1 MIKKEISLIMS
12 HYHAADTPLLRKR
25 KDTKFPTDHSYRG
38 EKEDQA
44 ITLLYILK
52 ADYLCDGNNFT
63 LAQVYC
69 HNFHVT
75 LIYVHNNIT
84 LNIMSPC
91 ILRDPPSE
99 L

>member
-1 MIKKEISLIMS
+1 MS
-12 HYHAADTPLLRKR
+12 HYHATDTGRQGPWVLQKIPASNNYFTFRVGQICNLVKCHRFLR
-25 KDTKFPTDHSYRG
+25 
-38 EKEDQA
+38 
-44 ITLLYILK
+44 

-75 LIYVHNNIT
+75 LIYVHNNLT